1 MKSLCI
7 NKFCLILFISIL
19 LFSNSTCNNILSHKP
34 IFVYETFREAYRPP
48 SNLSVN
54 DTDLL
59 NISWANSNDI
69 TSKGINSHFTIGASL
84 RHHYISKLNFIS
96 DTFTPR
102 EFILKS
108 KPTNQNI
115 FTLYSHLLG
124 MYSPPFGSQIKFV
137 KGAIPPIDTTITDDV
152 FKDLDSSAI
161 KNNAAVF
168 PIELYT
174 DEDKGTYDVL
184 SSCDVKEDNKE
195 IAETLSRFKENYS
208 KKLNIK
214 EESEWDDIVDLC
226 ETVYFDDIDNKL
238 YQISTK
244 VDIDIL
250 KSDCQNVNYIN
261 VYNRILKDDNTV
273 LYATSNLL
281 REIVNRMDN
290 AISGKR
296 NKYFINSSSDIDLA
310 AMIKFIFTYIKE
322 DKSSSYIYPSNDKS
336 LLIELSYN
344 DINTKKMLINIFIGN
359 EVIVSNMSYDD
370 FKVKIFTKIYS
381 QSKVSSH
388 CKIGVSGDKNELI
401 YIVASV
407 VVFLCGVGLTFAIYK
422 QVKGIRERR
431 NNDAMN
437 ENNSRDEL
445 WKENENDMLILED

>member
-7 NKFCLILFISIL
+7 HKFCLILFISIL
-19 LFSNSTCNNILSHKP
+19 FFSNSTCNSILNHKP
-34 IFVYETFREAYRPP
+34 LFVYETFREAYRPP
-48 SNLSVN
+48 SNLSIN

-96 DTFTPR
+96 DTFTQK

-124 MYSPPFGSQIKFV
+124 MYSPPFGSQIKFA
-137 KGAIPPIDTTITDDV
+137 KGAIPSIDTTITDDV
-152 FKDLDSSAI
+152 FTELKRTAI
-161 KNNAAVF
+161 ENNAAVF
-168 PIELYT
+168 PIELYSN
-174 DEDKGTYDVL
+174 EDKDTYDVL
-184 SSCDVKEDNKE
+184 SSCDVNSDDKE
-195 IAETLSRFKENYS
+195 ITETLSKFKENYS
-208 KKLNIK
+208 KKLNLK
-214 EESEWDDIVDLC
+214 EETEWDDIVDLC
-226 ETVYFDDIDNKL
+226 EAVYSDDIDNKL

-261 VYNRILKDDNTV
+261 LYNHILKNDNTV

-281 REIVNRMDN
+281 REIVDKMDG
-290 AISGKR
+290 AISGKGR
-296 NKYFINSSSDIDLA
+296 KYFINSSSNIELG
-310 AMIKFIFTYIKE
+310 AMLKFIFTYIKE

-344 DINTKKMLINIFIGN
+344 DINPKKLLINIFLGN
-359 EVIVSNMSYDD
+359 EVLVSNMLYDD
-370 FKVKIFTKIYS
+370 FKAKIFSKIYS
-381 QSKVSSH
+381 QSKVRAY
-388 CKIGVSGDKNELI
+388 CKIGINGDKNELL
-401 YIVASV
+401 YIVVSV
-407 VVFLCGVGLTFAIYK
+407 VVFLCVFGLSFGKYK
-422 QVKGIRERR
+422 QIKGIREKKKH
-431 NNDAMN
+431 DAMN

-445 WKENENDMLILED
+445 WKENENDTLILED

>member
-1 MKSLCI
+1 
-7 NKFCLILFISIL
+7 
-19 LFSNSTCNNILSHKP
+19 
-34 IFVYETFREAYRPP
+34 
-48 SNLSVN
+48 
-54 DTDLL
+54 
-59 NISWANSNDI
+59 
-69 TSKGINSHFTIGASL
+69 
-84 RHHYISKLNFIS
+84 
-96 DTFTPR
+96 
-102 EFILKS
+102 
-108 KPTNQNI
+108 
-115 FTLYSHLLG
+115 
-124 MYSPPFGSQIKFV
+124 MYSPPFGSQIKFA

-152 FKDLDSSAI
+152 FKELDSSAI

-281 REIVNRMDN
+281 REIVDRMDN
-290 AISGKR
+290 AILGKG
-296 NKYFINSSSDIDLA
+296 NKYFINSSSDIALA
-310 AMIKFIFTYIKE
+310 AMIKFIFTYIQE
-322 DKSSSYIYPSNDKS
+322 DKYSSYIYPSNDKS

-370 FKVKIFTKIYS
+370 FKAKIFSKIYS

-407 VVFLCGVGLTFAIYK
+407 VVFLCGVGLAFAIYK
-422 QVKGIRERR
+422 QIKGIRERR

-445 WKENENDMLILED
+445 WKENENDTLILED